1 MPITPTYPGVY
12 IEELPSGVRTIV
24 PASTARTAFIG
35 RTVRGPDNKVT
46 RIQNFGDFS
55 RIFGGL
61 DVRMTLPYAVQLFFS
76 HGGGDAL
83 IVRVANEDAVA
94 ATSTVN
100 GLPLRAAGP
109 GDWGRF
115 LRVRI
120 DHKVKPGADGNP
132 RSDLFN
138 LSVSLLIPE
147 ADVRIDEDF
156 RNLSIEPNEP
166 RYFVTVLE
174 QDSLLVE
181 SAIAAGVAI
190 DRPGPHADL
199 PATGDRNPFGAAD
212 RFTQF
217 DANGVDGGNIDDAEI
232 LGNEQRKTG
241 LHALDRWE
249 AEFSL
254 MVIPPLTRDLDVS
267 PETLGEAARYCQSR
281 RAMLIVDPP
290 VGWTEPANAEGQIDQ
305 VRDAFGPAKKNAAIF
320 FPRIKL
326 PDPLKENRAV
336 EFAPSAAVAGI
347 CARTDAA
354 RGVWKSPAGIEA
366 GFVGVSA
373 FTIKMSDPENGR
385 LNPLGINC
393 LRNLPGGIGKVVWG
407 SRTLDGADRLASEWK
422 YLAVRRMALF
432 LEESLFQGTQW
443 VVFEP
448 NDEPLWAQ
456 IRLNLGAFMQGL
468 FRQGAFQGRSPRE
481 AYFVKCDKETT
492 TQNDINRGIVNIE
505 VGFAPLKP
513 AEFVIIKIQQMAGEI
528 ET

>member
-12 IEELPSGVRTIV
+12 IEEISSGVRTIV

-46 RIQNFGDFS
+46 RVQNFGDFS

-61 DVRMTLPYAVQLFFS
+61 DVRMTLPYAVQQFFS

-83 IVRVANEDAVA
+83 IIRVANEDAVA
-94 ATSTVN
+94 ATAVVN
-100 GLPLRAAGP
+100 GLPLKAAGP
-109 GDWGRF
+109 GDWGKG

-120 DHKVKPGADGNP
+120 DHDVKDEA
-132 RSDLFN
+132 RTDLFS
-138 LSVSLLIPE
+138 LFVSLSIPE
-147 ADVRIDEDF
+147 ADVRIDESF
-156 RNLSIEPNEP
+156 RNLSTLSEDP
-166 RYFVTVLE
+166 RFFKTVLE

-181 SAIAAGVAI
+181 SDPAVA
-190 DRPGPHADL
+190 L
-199 PATGDRNPFGAAD
+199 PANRPTPHDAIPAGGSRDPFLTPAC
-212 RFTQF
+212 FTQF
-217 DANGVDGGNIDDAEI
+217 PQNGADGGDIDDREI
-232 LGNEQRKTG
+232 LGEEAKKTG
-241 LHALDRWE
+241 FHALDRWE

-254 MVIPPLTRDLDVS
+254 MVIPPLTRTVDVS
-267 PETLGEAARYCQSR
+267 PETLANAAMYCQSR
-281 RAMLIVDPP
+281 RALLIVDPP
-290 VGWTEPANAEGQIDQ
+290 VDWNDIGKAEGQIEG
-305 VRDAFGPAKKNAAIF
+305 VRGVFGAAKKNAAIF

-336 EFAPSAAVAGI
+336 EFAPSAAIAGI
-347 CARTDAA
+347 CARTDAT

-366 GFVGVSA
+366 GFVGVSE
-373 FTIKMSDPENGR
+373 FTMKMSDPENGR

-505 VGFAPLKP
+505 IGFAPLKP

>member
-12 IEELPSGVRTIV
+12 IEEIPSGVRTIV

-35 RTVRGPDNKVT
+35 RTIRGPADKVQ
-46 RIQNFGDFS
+46 RVQSFGEFS

-61 DVRMTLPYAVQLFFS
+61 DVRMTLPYAVQQFFT

-83 IVRVANEDAVA
+83 IVRVANEDATS
-94 ATSTVN
+94 ATANVN
-100 GLPLRAAGP
+100 GLPLRASGP
-109 GDWGRF
+109 GEWGKF
-115 LRVRI
+115 IRVRI
-120 DHKVKPGADGNP
+120 DHDVKPGKDNKP

-138 LSVSLLIPE
+138 LFVSLFIPD
-147 ADVRIDEDF
+147 ADVRIDEEF
-156 RNLSIEPNEP
+156 RNLSTDDNDP
-166 RYFVTVLE
+166 RFFKTVLE
-174 QDSLLVE
+174 QDSGLVE
-181 SAIAAGVAI
+181 SNAPGSI
-190 DRPGPHADL
+190 DRPAPHAPI
-199 PATGDRNPFGAAD
+199 PAEGNRDPFGASD
-212 RFTQF
+212 RFTPF
-217 DANGVDGGNIDDAEI
+217 GTDGVDGGDIDDVEI
-232 LGNEQRKTG
+232 NGDQAKRTG
-241 LHALDRWE
+241 VFALDGWE

-254 MVIPPLTRDLDVS
+254 MVVPPLTRTRDVS
-267 PETLGEAARYCQSR
+267 PETLGNVAKYCRDR
-281 RAMLIVDPP
+281 RALLIVDPP
-290 VGWTEPANAEGQIDQ
+290 IGWKDVANAEGQIEG
-305 VRDAFGPAKKNAAIF
+305 VRGAIADKRNAAIF

-336 EFAPSAAVAGI
+336 DFAPSASIAGI

-366 GFVGVSA
+366 GFVGVSE
-373 FTIKMSDPENGR
+373 FTVKISDPENGR

-407 SRTLDGADRLASEWK
+407 SRTLDGADRLTSEWK
-422 YLAVRRMALF
+422 YLAVRRTALF
-432 LEESLFQGTQW
+432 IEESLFQGTQW

-456 IRLNLGAFMQGL
+456 IRLNVGAFMHRL
-468 FRQGAFQGRSPRE
+468 FRQGAFQGQSPRE

-492 TQNDINRGIVNIE
+492 PQSDINLGIVNIE